1 MCIRDSRTRD
11 RRPYRRAYSGQTVRI
26 NRRIRNRTA
35 APFGDA
41 AACMKPQAKQPAT
54 RPLLLERILPT
65 AAGAID
71 SQATRDVGQKN
82 FAILKSLLY
91 LCTVFERRIELW
103 CNGNTSDFGSEILGS
118 SPDSSTKMRINEF
131 LFIRIYSF
139 PIEPDRSAS

>member
-1 MCIRDSRTRD
+1 
-11 RRPYRRAYSGQTVRI
+11 
-26 NRRIRNRTA
+26 
-35 APFGDA
+35 
-41 AACMKPQAKQPAT
+41 MKPQAKQPAA
-54 RPLLLERILPT
+54 RPLLLERIAPA

-91 LCTVFERRIELW
+91 LCTAFERRIELW

-139 PIEPDRSAS
+139 PIEPDRSAG